1 MIFFS
6 SNYNVPGIILNIKDI
21 VVNKETNVAALRR
34 LTFWWYEIDMASNDY
49 SNVLVNMKNQEK
61 GVAGLRREKKMWHHF
76 KEYILRQVNNVW

>member
-34 LTFWWYEIDMASNDY
+34 LTF
-49 SNVLVNMKNQEK
+49 
-61 GVAGLRREKKMWHHF
+61 
-76 KEYILRQVNNVW
+76 